1 MKDYSLA
8 VIIPCWN
15 SESYVGAML
24 DCLFS
29 QSFSDWRAFL
39 IDDGCTDKTP
49 DIIKEYSLRDSRIV
63 YALRNRGPKGAQTCR
78 NIGFD
83 MSEGAKYVVYFD
95 SDDLISP
102 NCFQQRVSYMEDH
115 QECDFAV
122 FPAMAFEEKVFDF
135 HDLFFGKKFLDD
147 SLQAMLNRNLPMVG
161 WTNIYRRDSLVRYNL
176 SWDERLLSMQDS
188 DFNIQSLVSGMV
200 FHFAEGE
207 VDYFYRRTQTGIS
220 KKIPSPEHLDS
231 HLCLLSKTLTSVSRS
246 RTNYSFYLK
255 NYVVLFFKFF
265 QATPDK
271 FAELINIPWIRKHVG
286 FYLKLYLYYLSGF
299 RGKKY
304 LFRKQ
309 LKYSSELT
317 SRWFSQMK
325 KESEMYINSHLG

>member
-15 SESYVGAML
+15 SESYVGAMIE
-24 DCLFS
+24 CLLRQTFT
-29 QSFSDWRAFL
+29 DWNAFF

-49 DIIKEYSLRDSRIV
+49 DIIKEYSLADSRIV

-83 MSEGAKYVVYFD
+83 MSEGAKYVIYFD
-95 SDDLISP
+95 SDDLVSP
-102 NCFQQRVSYMEDH
+102 NCFQQRVSYMENH

-161 WTNIYRRDSLVRYNL
+161 WTNIYRRDSLVKFNL
-176 SWDERLLSMQDS
+176 RWDERLLSMQDS
-188 DFNIQSLVSGMV
+188 DFNIQALVSGMV

-207 VDYFYRRTQTGIS
+207 VDYFYRRTQSGIS
-220 KKIPSPEHLDS
+220 RKIPSLEHLDS
-231 HLCLLSKTLTSVSRS
+231 HLCLLSKTLTSVSRT

-265 QATPDK
+265 QAAPDK
-271 FAELINIPWIRKHVG
+271 FVELINIPWIRKHVG

-304 LFRKQ
+304 LFKKQ

-317 SRWFSQMK
+317 SRWYSQMK
-325 KESEMYINSHLG
+325 KESETYVNGRLG